1 MGVGAT
7 GIRVSTTYRPD
18 MGLDETSSSA
28 AGRWLPVSNP
38 FGVHALVWTGGW
50 SPEEAE
56 HAISS
61 TAAAGYDLIEIPAL
75 DPSRIDIADTRDRLA
90 AHGLRTSLT
99 LGLTFANDINS
110 EDLELVA
117 AGRSTLMSALDITRG
132 VGGEYLG
139 GVIFGAMDKYPGP
152 TSAAARANSV
162 AVIKELAQEAA
173 GDGITIGLEF
183 VNRYESNLLNT
194 VQETLDYMDLVGE
207 DNVVVHADAYHMNI
221 EEDGFREPL
230 MRCGDRLG
238 YVHIGESNRGYL
250 GAGTID
256 FEEVFGALVDM
267 DYRGVITFE
276 SFSSAVVDPN
286 MSNTLAI
293 WRNLWSDGM
302 DLATHALDY
311 MNTEMDRARDT
322 IGTR

>member
-1 MGVGAT
+1 M
-7 GIRVSTTYRPD
+7 
-18 MGLDETSSSA
+18 
-28 AGRWLPVSNP
+28 SNA

-50 SPEEAE
+50 SPAEAE

-99 LGLTFANDINS
+99 LGLTFDNDINS
-110 EDLELVA
+110 ENLALVD
-117 AGRSTLMSALDITRG
+117 AGRATLLSALDITRG

-139 GVIFGAMDKYPGP
+139 GVIFSAMNKYAEP
-152 TSAAARANSV
+152 TTSAARANSV

-173 GDGITIGLEF
+173 RDDITIGLEF

-194 VQETLDYMDLVGE
+194 VQQTLDYMDEVGE
-207 DNVVVHADAYHMNI
+207 DNVVVHADVYHMNI
-221 EEDGFREPL
+221 EENGFRDPL
-230 MRCGDRLG
+230 LLCGDRLG

-256 FEEVFGALVDM
+256 FPEVFAALVDM
-267 DYRGVITFE
+267 GYEGTITFE

-293 WRNLWSDGM
+293 WRNLWGDGM
-302 DLATHALDY
+302 DLATHALDF
-311 MNTEMDRARDT
+311 MNSGMQAARSRGAHD
-322 IGTR
+322 

>member
-1 MGVGAT
+1 M
-7 GIRVSTTYRPD
+7 
-18 MGLDETSSSA
+18 
-28 AGRWLPVSNP
+28 SNA

-50 SPEEAE
+50 SPAEAE
-56 HAISS
+56 HAISA

-99 LGLTFANDINS
+99 LGLTFDNDINS
-110 EDLELVA
+110 ENLALVD
-117 AGRSTLMSALDITRG
+117 AGRATLLSALDITRG

-139 GVIFGAMDKYPGP
+139 GVIFSAMNKYAEP
-152 TSAAARANSV
+152 TTSAARANSV

-173 GDGITIGLEF
+173 RDDITIGLEF

-194 VQETLDYMDLVGE
+194 VQQTLDYMDEVGE
-207 DNVVVHADAYHMNI
+207 DNVVVHADVYHMNI
-221 EEDGFREPL
+221 EENGFRDPL
-230 MRCGDRLG
+230 LLCRDRLG

-256 FEEVFGALVDM
+256 FPEVFAALVDM
-267 DYRGVITFE
+267 GYEGTITFE

-293 WRNLWSDGM
+293 WRNLWGDGM
-302 DLATHALDY
+302 DLATHALDF
-311 MNTEMDRARDT
+311 MNSGMQAARSSGAND
-322 IGTR
+322 